1 MKFQLTTHLT
11 FESYSYSP
19 PSYKGDLDDILA
31 NTDKYESYPSFSLA
45 KFLKKVI
52 KELLDHPSHPK
63 AD

>member
-45 KFLKKVI
+45 KFL
-52 KELLDHPSHPK
+52 LDHPSHPK